1 MRVLSTEEDVRRLWK
16 SICGKRRARAFT
28 FEYQSRAGRA
38 RWKNTTSAERR
49 EIAARAAAARWDK
62 ASLR

>member
-1 MRVLSTEEDVRRLWK
+1 VLVLSTEEDVRRLWK

-38 RWKNTTSAERR
+38 RWAGTTAAERR
-49 EIAARAAAARWDK
+49 ELAGRAAAARWQK
-62 ASLR
+62 AALR